1 MSAPISSSQNIKRQL
16 KPIKVR
22 YKAGFLYALI
32 YKDVIMSK
40 MKKNDLKLLFMGTPE
55 ISAYVF
61 EKMIQDGYHF
71 VGLVAQPD
79 HPVGRKGLVEKVPT
93 KVIAEKYDIPVFQP
107 TKIRLDYSFI
117 DEIKPDLVITL
128 AYGQIVPQGFLDK
141 IPMGCLNLHG
151 SLLPK
156 YRGASP
162 VQSALINN
170 EKVTGV
176 TLMEMI
182 KEMDAGRM
190 YAKKEIEITE
200 DDNATSLFNKV
211 KIAASELVLEALP
224 KYISG
229 ELKGEKQNEEE
240 VTFCSII
247 KPEQEKIDLSLS
259 KESIVGW
266 IRGLSDEPGAYL
278 YLNNFKLKIYKA
290 KVIDDS
296 VTKEIGTILKA
307 DKFGLYM
314 QAKDGVIA
322 LLEIQKEGKKRMD
335 YRSFING
342 NQNLLGQKLS

>member
-1 MSAPISSSQNIKRQL
+1 MNIK
-16 KPIKVR
+16 
-22 YKAGFLYALI
+22 
-32 YKDVIMSK
+32 
-40 MKKNDLKLLFMGTPE
+40 DLRLVFMGTPE

-61 EKMIQDGYHF
+61 EKMIEAGYHF

-79 HPVGRKGLVEKVPT
+79 HPVGRKGIIEKVPT
-93 KVIAEKYDIPVFQP
+93 KVIAEKYDIPVYQP
-107 TKIRLDYSFI
+107 AKIRLDYSFI
-117 DEIKPDLVITL
+117 EEIKPDLVITL
-128 AYGQIVPQGFLDK
+128 AYGQIVPQGFLDV
-141 IPMGCLNLHG
+141 PRLGCLNLHG

-162 VQSALINN
+162 VQTALINN

-190 YAKKEIEITE
+190 YAKKEIEIVE

-224 KYISG
+224 KYING
-229 ELKGEKQNEEE
+229 ELPGEKQIEEE
-240 VTFCSII
+240 VTFCSMI
-247 KPEQEKIDLSLS
+247 KPEQEKLDLAMPAQ
-259 KESIVGW
+259 SIIGW

-278 YLNNFKLKIYKA
+278 YLNNLKLKIYKA
-290 KVIDDS
+290 KFIDDS
-296 VTKEIGTILKA
+296 VTVEVGTIVKA
-307 DKFGLYM
+307 DKSGLYM

-322 LLEIQKEGKKRMD
+322 LLEVQKEGKKRMD

>member
-1 MSAPISSSQNIKRQL
+1 ME
-16 KPIKVR
+16 
-22 YKAGFLYALI
+22 
-32 YKDVIMSK
+32 
-40 MKKNDLKLLFMGTPE
+40 KNNLKLVFMGTPE

-61 EKMIQDGYHF
+61 EKMILDGYHF

-79 HPVGRKGLVEKVPT
+79 HPVGRKGIIEKVPT
-93 KVIAEKYDIPVFQP
+93 KVVAEKYNIPVYQP
-107 TKIRLDYSFI
+107 VKIRNDYSFI
-117 DEIKPDLVITL
+117 EEIKPDLVITL
-128 AYGQIVPQGFLDK
+128 AYGQIVPQGFLDV
-141 IPMGCLNLHG
+141 PRLGCLNLHG

-162 VQSALINN
+162 VQTALING

-190 YAKKEIEITE
+190 YAKKEIEIAE

-224 KYISG
+224 KYING
-229 ELKGEKQNEEE
+229 ELPGEKQNEEE
-240 VTFCSII
+240 VTFCSTI
-247 KPEQEKIDLSLS
+247 KPEQEKLDLELSAKSL
-259 KESIVGW
+259 IGW

-278 YLNNFKLKIYKA
+278 YLNNLKLKIYKA
-290 KVIDDS
+290 KLIDNS
-296 VTKEIGTILKA
+296 LSAEVGTIIKA
-307 DKFGLYM
+307 DKNGLYM